1 MVLVISF
8 SHRGA
13 MEYLMSEGEIYTFRL
28 YRRSQTGKTWM
39 NDIRGGSKVADVDVK
54 EVGEFQVRDLRP
66 FLDKSSFKTLA
77 AWWNA
82 IQTLSGSRVVTMNTR
97 GWLYKVML
105 VSF

>member
-1 MVLVISF
+1 
-8 SHRGA
+8 
-13 MEYLMSEGEIYTFRL
+13 MSEGKIYTFRL
-28 YRRSQTGKTWM
+28 YRRSQTGNTWM

-54 EVGEFQVRDLRP
+54 EIGKFQVRDLRP

-105 VSF
+105 VRTRVKESEKN